1 MASQDGSGSSDDDDY
16 DMHQPGLE
24 QRARYAI
31 HDCCEF
37 EDAETLRVSPHVCL
51 VVFHRGIHRPW
62 SIVGW
67 RELMGWVSLPPRCS
81 FAVGR
86 LASPRCCGRAAFSRG
101 MGIGGA
107 TEKLEN
113 GENWNFCIFSQDS
126 NFLTWLFFYIYSFGF
141 YSL

>member
-24 QRARYAI
+24 QRARYPI

-37 EDAETLRVSPHVCL
+37 EDAETLRVSPLVCL

-67 RELMGWVSLPPRCS
+67 RELMGWVSLPARCS

-86 LASPRCCGRAAFSRG
+86 LASLVGAAARLFRAGWALAGNRK
-101 MGIGGA
+101 IGKWG
-107 TEKLEN
+107 KLE
-113 GENWNFCIFSQDS
+113 
-126 NFLTWLFFYIYSFGF
+126 FLHLFFHRIQISHIAFFLYSFR
-141 YSL
+141 L